1 MIKAKTYPDFKEFV
15 KGFIAN
21 VKAGK
26 RYDFRT
32 YQEAILPLTYSSYWP
47 EADIAEV
54 EKFDYK
60 PDYKVPFSDELLY
73 SVGAQMRTSDFFMDL
88 QYAIINGKDVDTVYC
103 EWLARVK
110 PFSMLNAKLKDAIK
124 PPSITQQPTNQT
136 VNEGGTLTLSV
147 IATNATG
154 YQWKKDG
161 EDITSATSATYT
173 KQSVAPSDAGSYTC
187 VVSGEAGTSVTSDA
201 ATVTVNALPVITQQP
216 SSQTINEGGN
226 ISLEVTATGA
236 TGYQWKKDG
245 SDIPSA
251 TEATYSK
258 SGALPADAGSYT
270 CVVTGAGGSV
280 TSSPATVTVNALP
293 VITKQPTNQTVNEGS
308 SLTLSVEATGA
319 TGYQWKKDNV
329 NIPSATGATYTKAK
343 AAPADAGAYTCVVTG
358 AGGTA
363 VTSNAATVTVKALPV
378 ITQQPTN
385 QEITEGETLTLNV
398 VATGATGYQWKKGE
412 ENIPDATTATYTK
425 EGATTADAGSYT
437 CVVTGAGG
445 SVTSNAATV
454 TVNPAGGA

>member
-54 EKFDYK
+54 EEFDYK

-73 SVGAQMRTSDFFMDL
+73 SIGAQMRTSDFFMDL
-88 QYAIINGKDVDTVYC
+88 QYAIINGKDVDTIYC

-124 PPSITQQPTNQT
+124 PPAITQQPTNQT

-147 IATNATG
+147 VATNATG
-154 YQWKKDG
+154 YQWKKGG

-173 KQSVAPSDAGSYTC
+173 KQSVLPSDAGSYTC

-216 SSQTINEGGN
+216 SGQTVNEGGN
-226 ISLEVTATGA
+226 INLEVTATGA

-251 TEATYSK
+251 TNATYSK

-280 TSSPATVTVNALP
+280 TSNAAVVTVN
-293 VITKQPTNQTVNEGS
+293 
-308 SLTLSVEATGA
+308 
-319 TGYQWKKDNV
+319 
-329 NIPSATGATYTKAK
+329 
-343 AAPADAGAYTCVVTG
+343 
-358 AGGTA
+358 
-363 VTSNAATVTVKALPV
+363 ALPV

-398 VATGATGYQWKKGE
+398 AATGATGYQWKKGE
-412 ENIPDATTATYTK
+412 EDILDATTATYTK
-425 EGATTADAGSYT
+425 EGATAADAGSYT

-445 SVTSNAATV
+445 SVTSNSATV
-454 TVNPAGGA
+454 TVNPAGEA

>member
-73 SVGAQMRTSDFFMDL
+73 SVGAQMRTADFFMDL

-124 PPSITQQPTNQT
+124 PPAITQQPTNQT
-136 VNEGGTLTLSV
+136 VNEGGTLTLS
-147 IATNATG
+147 ILATNATG

-161 EDITSATSATYT
+161 EDIPSANSATYT

-187 VVSGEAGTSVTSDA
+187 VVSGEGGISITSDA

-226 ISLEVTATGA
+226 INLEVTATGA

-251 TEATYSK
+251 TDATYSK

-293 VITKQPTNQTVNEGS
+293 VIT
-308 SLTLSVEATGA
+308 
-319 TGYQWKKDNV
+319 
-329 NIPSATGATYTKAK
+329 
-343 AAPADAGAYTCVVTG
+343 
-358 AGGTA
+358 
-363 VTSNAATVTVKALPV
+363 
-378 ITQQPTN
+378 QQPTN

-412 ENIPDATTATYTK
+412 EDIPDATTATYTK

-454 TVNPAGGA
+454 TVNPAGEA

>member
-15 KGFIAN
+15 KGFVAN

-73 SVGAQMRTSDFFMDL
+73 SVGAQMRTADFFMDL
-88 QYAIINGKDVDTVYC
+88 QYAIINGKDVDTIYC

-124 PPSITQQPTNQT
+124 PPAITQQPTGQT
-136 VNEGGTLTLSV
+136 VNEGGTLTLS
-147 IATNATG
+147 ILATNATG

-161 EDITSATSATYT
+161 EDIPSANSATYT

-187 VVSGEAGTSVTSDA
+187 VVSGEGGTSVTSDA

-226 ISLEVTATGA
+226 INLEVTATGA

-251 TEATYSK
+251 TDATYSK

-293 VITKQPTNQTVNEGS
+293 VIT
-308 SLTLSVEATGA
+308 
-319 TGYQWKKDNV
+319 
-329 NIPSATGATYTKAK
+329 
-343 AAPADAGAYTCVVTG
+343 
-358 AGGTA
+358 
-363 VTSNAATVTVKALPV
+363 
-378 ITQQPTN
+378 QQPTN
-385 QEITEGETLTLNV
+385 QEINEGETLTLNV
-398 VATGATGYQWKKGE
+398 VATGATGYQWKKDE
-412 ENIPDATTATYTK
+412 EDILDATTATYTK
-425 EGATTADAGSYT
+425 EGATAADAGSYT

-454 TVNPAGGA
+454 TVNPAGEA

>member
-54 EKFDYK
+54 DEFDYK
-60 PDYKVPFSDELLY
+60 PDYRVPFSDELLY
-73 SVGAQMRTSDFFMDL
+73 SIGAQMRTSDFFMDL

-173 KQSVAPSDAGSYTC
+173 KQSVEPSDAGSYTC

-216 SSQTINEGGN
+216 SSQTVNEGGN
-226 ISLEVTATGA
+226 INLEVTATGA

-251 TEATYSK
+251 TDATYSK

-280 TSSPATVTVNALP
+280 TSSP
-293 VITKQPTNQTVNEGS
+293 
-308 SLTLSVEATGA
+308 
-319 TGYQWKKDNV
+319 
-329 NIPSATGATYTKAK
+329 
-343 AAPADAGAYTCVVTG
+343 
-358 AGGTA
+358 
-363 VTSNAATVTVKALPV
+363 ATVTVKALPV

-412 ENIPDATTATYTK
+412 EDILDATTATYTK
-425 EGATTADAGSYT
+425 EGATAADAGSYT

-454 TVNPAGGA
+454 TVNPAGEA

>member
-73 SVGAQMRTSDFFMDL
+73 SVGAQMRTADFFMDL
-88 QYAIINGKDVDTVYC
+88 QYAIINGKDVDTIYC

-124 PPSITQQPTNQT
+124 PPAITQQPTGQT
-136 VNEGGTLTLSV
+136 VNEGGTLTLS
-147 IATNATG
+147 ILATNATG

-161 EDITSATSATYT
+161 EDIPSANSATYT

-187 VVSGEAGTSVTSDA
+187 VVSGEGGTSVTSDA

-226 ISLEVTATGA
+226 INLEVTATGA

-251 TEATYSK
+251 TDATYNK

-270 CVVTGAGGSV
+270 CVVTGAGGAVESNAAV
-280 TSSPATVTVNALP
+280 VTVN
-293 VITKQPTNQTVNEGS
+293 
-308 SLTLSVEATGA
+308 
-319 TGYQWKKDNV
+319 
-329 NIPSATGATYTKAK
+329 
-343 AAPADAGAYTCVVTG
+343 
-358 AGGTA
+358 
-363 VTSNAATVTVKALPV
+363 ALPV

-385 QEITEGETLTLNV
+385 QEITEGDTLTLNV
-398 VATGATGYQWKKGE
+398 VATGATSYQWKKGE
-412 ENIPDATTATYTK
+412 EDILDATTATYTK
-425 EGATTADAGSYT
+425 GGATAADSGSYT

-454 TVNPAGGA
+454 TVNPAGEA

>member
-110 PFSMLNAKLKDAIK
+110 PFSMLNAKLKDAIN
-124 PPSITQQPTNQT
+124 PPSITQQPTNQ
-136 VNEGGTLTLSV
+136 E
-147 IATNATG
+147 
-154 YQWKKDG
+154 
-161 EDITSATSATYT
+161 
-173 KQSVAPSDAGSYTC
+173 
-187 VVSGEAGTSVTSDA
+187 
-201 ATVTVNALPVITQQP
+201 
-216 SSQTINEGGN
+216 IN
-226 ISLEVTATGA
+226 
-236 TGYQWKKDG
+236 
-245 SDIPSA
+245 
-251 TEATYSK
+251 
-258 SGALPADAGSYT
+258 
-270 CVVTGAGGSV
+270 
-280 TSSPATVTVNALP
+280 
-293 VITKQPTNQTVNEGS
+293 
-308 SLTLSVEATGA
+308 
-319 TGYQWKKDNV
+319 
-329 NIPSATGATYTKAK
+329 
-343 AAPADAGAYTCVVTG
+343 
-358 AGGTA
+358 
-363 VTSNAATVTVKALPV
+363 
-378 ITQQPTN
+378 
-385 QEITEGETLTLNV
+385 EGETLTLNV

-412 ENIPDATTATYTK
+412 EDIPDATTATYTK
-425 EGATTADAGSYT
+425 EGATAADSGSYT

-454 TVNPAGGA
+454 TVNQAGEA

>member
-136 VNEGGTLTLSV
+136 VNEGGTLTLSI

-258 SGALPADAGSYT
+258 SGALPADSGSYT

-280 TSSPATVTVNALP
+280 TSSPATVIVN
-293 VITKQPTNQTVNEGS
+293 
-308 SLTLSVEATGA
+308 
-319 TGYQWKKDNV
+319 
-329 NIPSATGATYTKAK
+329 
-343 AAPADAGAYTCVVTG
+343 
-358 AGGTA
+358 
-363 VTSNAATVTVKALPV
+363 ALPV

-412 ENIPDATTATYTK
+412 EDILDATAATYTK

-454 TVNPAGGA
+454 TVNPAGEA

>member
-73 SVGAQMRTSDFFMDL
+73 SVGAQMRTADFFMDL
-88 QYAIINGKDVDTVYC
+88 QYAIINGKDVDTIYC

-110 PFSMLNAKLKDAIK
+110 PFSMLNAKLKDAIT
-124 PPSITQQPTNQT
+124 PPAITQQPTNKT

-161 EDITSATSATYT
+161 EDISSATSATYT

-201 ATVTVNALPVITQQP
+201 ATVTVNALPVITKQP

-226 ISLEVTATGA
+226 INLGVTATGA

-245 SDIPSA
+245 SNIPSA
-251 TEATYSK
+251 TNASYSK
-258 SGALPADAGSYT
+258 TGALPADAGSYT

-280 TSSPATVTVNALP
+280 TSNPAT
-293 VITKQPTNQTVNEGS
+293 I
-308 SLTLSVEATGA
+308 
-319 TGYQWKKDNV
+319 
-329 NIPSATGATYTKAK
+329 
-343 AAPADAGAYTCVVTG
+343 
-358 AGGTA
+358 
-363 VTSNAATVTVKALPV
+363 TVKALPV
-378 ITQQPTN
+378 ITQQPAN

-398 VATGATGYQWKKGE
+398 VATGATGYQWKKGGE
-412 ENIPDATTATYTK
+412 VIPDATAATYTK
-425 EGATTADAGSYT
+425 EDATAADAGSYT

-454 TVNPAGGA
+454 TVNPAGGE

>member
-15 KGFIAN
+15 KGFVAN

-88 QYAIINGKDVDTVYC
+88 QYAIINGKDVDTIYC

-124 PPSITQQPTNQT
+124 PPAITQQPTNQT

-161 EDITSATSATYT
+161 EDIPSANSATYT

-187 VVSGEAGTSVTSDA
+187 VVSGEGGTSVTSDT

-226 ISLEVTATGA
+226 INLEVTATGA

-251 TEATYSK
+251 TNAAYSK

-293 VITKQPTNQTVNEGS
+293 VIT
-308 SLTLSVEATGA
+308 
-319 TGYQWKKDNV
+319 
-329 NIPSATGATYTKAK
+329 
-343 AAPADAGAYTCVVTG
+343 
-358 AGGTA
+358 
-363 VTSNAATVTVKALPV
+363 
-378 ITQQPTN
+378 QQPTN

-412 ENIPDATTATYTK
+412 EVIPDATAATYIK
-425 EGATTADAGSYT
+425 EGATAADAGSYT

-454 TVNPAGGA
+454 TVNPAGEA

>member
-88 QYAIINGKDVDTVYC
+88 QYAIINGKDVDTIYC

-124 PPSITQQPTNQT
+124 PPAITQQPTGQT
-136 VNEGGTLTLSV
+136 VNEGGTLTLS
-147 IATNATG
+147 ILATNATG

-161 EDITSATSATYT
+161 EDIPSANSATYT

-187 VVSGEAGTSVTSDA
+187 VVSGEGGTSVTSDA
-201 ATVTVNALPVITQQP
+201 ATVTVNALPVITKQP
-216 SSQTINEGGN
+216 SNQTINEGGN
-226 ISLEVTATGA
+226 INLSVTATGA

-251 TEATYSK
+251 TNATYSK

-293 VITKQPTNQTVNEGS
+293 VIT
-308 SLTLSVEATGA
+308 
-319 TGYQWKKDNV
+319 
-329 NIPSATGATYTKAK
+329 
-343 AAPADAGAYTCVVTG
+343 
-358 AGGTA
+358 
-363 VTSNAATVTVKALPV
+363 
-378 ITQQPTN
+378 QQPTN

-412 ENIPDATTATYTK
+412 EDILDATTATYTK
-425 EGATTADAGSYT
+425 EGATAADSGSYT

-454 TVNPAGGA
+454 TVNPAGEA

>member
-60 PDYKVPFSDELLY
+60 PDYKVPFSDDLLY
-73 SVGAQMRTSDFFMDL
+73 SIGAQMRTSDFFMDL

-124 PPSITQQPTNQT
+124 PPAITQQPTGQT

-147 IATNATG
+147 LATNATG

-161 EDITSATSATYT
+161 EDIPSATSATYT

-187 VVSGEAGTSVTSDA
+187 VVSGEGGTSVTSDA

-226 ISLEVTATGA
+226 ISLSVTATGA

-251 TEATYSK
+251 TNATYSK

-280 TSSPATVTVNALP
+280 TSNPATITVN
-293 VITKQPTNQTVNEGS
+293 
-308 SLTLSVEATGA
+308 
-319 TGYQWKKDNV
+319 
-329 NIPSATGATYTKAK
+329 
-343 AAPADAGAYTCVVTG
+343 
-358 AGGTA
+358 
-363 VTSNAATVTVKALPV
+363 ALPV

-385 QEITEGETLTLNV
+385 QEITEGDTLTLSV

-412 ENIPDATTATYTK
+412 ENILDATTATYTK

-454 TVNPAGGA
+454 TVNPAGEA

>member
-60 PDYKVPFSDELLY
+60 PDYKVPFSDDLLY
-73 SVGAQMRTSDFFMDL
+73 SIGAQMRTSDFFMDL

-124 PPSITQQPTNQT
+124 PPAITQQPTGQT

-147 IATNATG
+147 LATNATG

-161 EDITSATSATYT
+161 EDIPSATSATYT

-187 VVSGEAGTSVTSDA
+187 VVSGEGGASVTSDA

-226 ISLEVTATGA
+226 ISLSVTATGA

-251 TEATYSK
+251 TNATYSK

-280 TSSPATVTVNALP
+280 TSNPATITVN
-293 VITKQPTNQTVNEGS
+293 
-308 SLTLSVEATGA
+308 
-319 TGYQWKKDNV
+319 
-329 NIPSATGATYTKAK
+329 
-343 AAPADAGAYTCVVTG
+343 
-358 AGGTA
+358 
-363 VTSNAATVTVKALPV
+363 ALPV

-385 QEITEGETLTLNV
+385 QEITEGDTLTLSV

-412 ENIPDATTATYTK
+412 ENILDATTATYTK

-454 TVNPAGGA
+454 TVNPAGEA

>member
-54 EKFDYK
+54 KKFDYK

-73 SVGAQMRTSDFFMDL
+73 SVGAQMRTADFFMDL

-124 PPSITQQPTNQT
+124 PPVITQQPTNQT
-136 VNEGGTLTLSV
+136 VNEGGALTLSV
-147 IATNATG
+147 LATNATG

-161 EDITSATSATYT
+161 ENISSATSATYT
-173 KQSVAPSDAGSYTC
+173 KQSVVPADVGSYTC
-187 VVSGEAGTSVTSDA
+187 VVSGEGGTSVTSDA

-226 ISLEVTATGA
+226 INLSVTATGA

-251 TEATYSK
+251 TNATYSK

-280 TSSPATVTVNALP
+280 TSNPATITVNALP
-293 VITKQPTNQTVNEGS
+293 VIT
-308 SLTLSVEATGA
+308 
-319 TGYQWKKDNV
+319 
-329 NIPSATGATYTKAK
+329 
-343 AAPADAGAYTCVVTG
+343 
-358 AGGTA
+358 
-363 VTSNAATVTVKALPV
+363 
-378 ITQQPTN
+378 QQPAN

-412 ENIPDATTATYTK
+412 EDILNATAATYTK
-425 EGATTADAGSYT
+425 EGATAADAGSYT

-454 TVNPAGGA
+454 TVNPAGEA

>member
-73 SVGAQMRTSDFFMDL
+73 SVGAQMRTADFFMDL
-88 QYAIINGKDVDTVYC
+88 QYAIINGKDVDTIYC

-124 PPSITQQPTNQT
+124 PPAITQQPTGQT
-136 VNEGGTLTLSV
+136 VNEGGTLTLS
-147 IATNATG
+147 ILATNATG

-161 EDITSATSATYT
+161 EDIPSANSATYT

-187 VVSGEAGTSVTSDA
+187 VVSGEGGTSVTSDA
-201 ATVTVNALPVITQQP
+201 ATVTVNALPVITKQP
-216 SSQTINEGGN
+216 SNQTINEGGN
-226 ISLEVTATGA
+226 INLAVTATGA

-251 TEATYSK
+251 TNATYSK

-280 TSSPATVTVNALP
+280 TSSPATVIVN
-293 VITKQPTNQTVNEGS
+293 
-308 SLTLSVEATGA
+308 
-319 TGYQWKKDNV
+319 
-329 NIPSATGATYTKAK
+329 
-343 AAPADAGAYTCVVTG
+343 
-358 AGGTA
+358 
-363 VTSNAATVTVKALPV
+363 ALPV

-412 ENIPDATTATYTK
+412 EDILDATAATYTK

-454 TVNPAGGA
+454 TVNPAGEA

>member
-15 KGFIAN
+15 KGFVAN

-54 EKFDYK
+54 KKFDYK

-73 SVGAQMRTSDFFMDL
+73 SVGSQMRTADFFMDL

-110 PFSMLNAKLKDAIK
+110 PFSMLNAKLKDAIQ

-147 IATNATG
+147 IANNATG
-154 YQWKKDG
+154 YQWKKGG

-216 SSQTINEGGN
+216 SGQTINEGGN
-226 ISLEVTATGA
+226 INLVVAATGA

-280 TSSPATVTVNALP
+280 TSNAATVTVNALP
-293 VITKQPTNQTVNEGS
+293 VIT
-308 SLTLSVEATGA
+308 
-319 TGYQWKKDNV
+319 
-329 NIPSATGATYTKAK
+329 
-343 AAPADAGAYTCVVTG
+343 
-358 AGGTA
+358 
-363 VTSNAATVTVKALPV
+363 
-378 ITQQPTN
+378 QQPTN
-385 QEITEGETLTLNV
+385 QVITEGETLTLNV
-398 VATGATGYQWKKGE
+398 VVTGATGYQWKKGE
-412 ENIPDATTATYTK
+412 EDILDATTATYTKEGATTADAGSYTCVVTGAGGSVTSNAATVTVNALPVITQQPTNQVITEGETLTLNVVVTGATGYQWKKGEEDILDATTATYTK

-454 TVNPAGGA
+454 TVNPAGEA

>member
-54 EKFDYK
+54 KKFDYK

-73 SVGAQMRTSDFFMDL
+73 SVGAQMRTADFFMDL
-88 QYAIINGKDVDTVYC
+88 QYAIINGKDVDTIYC

-124 PPSITQQPTNQT
+124 PPAITQQPTGQT
-136 VNEGGTLTLSV
+136 VNEGGTLTLS
-147 IATNATG
+147 ILATNATG

-161 EDITSATSATYT
+161 EDIPSANSATYT

-187 VVSGEAGTSVTSDA
+187 VVSGEGGTSVTSDA
-201 ATVTVNALPVITQQP
+201 ATVTVNALPVITKQP
-216 SSQTINEGGN
+216 SNQTINEGGN
-226 ISLEVTATGA
+226 INLAVTATGA

-280 TSSPATVTVNALP
+280 TSSPATVTV
-293 VITKQPTNQTVNEGS
+293 
-308 SLTLSVEATGA
+308 
-319 TGYQWKKDNV
+319 
-329 NIPSATGATYTKAK
+329 
-343 AAPADAGAYTCVVTG
+343 
-358 AGGTA
+358 
-363 VTSNAATVTVKALPV
+363 KALPV

-412 ENIPDATTATYTK
+412 EDILDATTATYTK
-425 EGATTADAGSYT
+425 EGATAADAGSYT

-454 TVNPAGGA
+454 TVSPVGGA

>member
-15 KGFIAN
+15 KGFVAN

-73 SVGAQMRTSDFFMDL
+73 SIGAQMRTSDFFMDL

-154 YQWKKDG
+154 YQWKKNG

-216 SSQTINEGGN
+216 SSQNINEGESIN
-226 ISLEVTATGA
+226 LEVTATGA

-251 TEATYSK
+251 TDATYSK

-270 CVVTGAGGSV
+270 CVVTGAGGVVESNAAV
-280 TSSPATVTVNALP
+280 VTVN
-293 VITKQPTNQTVNEGS
+293 
-308 SLTLSVEATGA
+308 
-319 TGYQWKKDNV
+319 
-329 NIPSATGATYTKAK
+329 
-343 AAPADAGAYTCVVTG
+343 
-358 AGGTA
+358 
-363 VTSNAATVTVKALPV
+363 ALPV

-385 QEITEGETLTLNV
+385 QEITEGDTLTLNV

-412 ENIPDATTATYTK
+412 EDILDATTATYTK
-425 EGATTADAGSYT
+425 EGATAADAGSYT

-454 TVNPAGGA
+454 TVNPVGEA

>member
-60 PDYKVPFSDELLY
+60 PDYKVPFSDDLLY

-124 PPSITQQPTNQT
+124 PPAITQQPTNQT
-136 VNEGGTLTLSV
+136 VNEGGTLTLS
-147 IATNATG
+147 ILATNATG

-161 EDITSATSATYT
+161 EDIPSANSATYT
-173 KQSVAPSDAGSYTC
+173 KQSVTPSDAGSYTC
-187 VVSGEAGTSVTSDA
+187 VVSGEDGTSVTSDA
-201 ATVTVNALPVITQQP
+201 ATVTVNALPVITKQP

-226 ISLEVTATGA
+226 ISLSVTATGA

-251 TEATYSK
+251 TNATYSK

-280 TSSPATVTVNALP
+280 TSNPATITVN
-293 VITKQPTNQTVNEGS
+293 
-308 SLTLSVEATGA
+308 
-319 TGYQWKKDNV
+319 
-329 NIPSATGATYTKAK
+329 
-343 AAPADAGAYTCVVTG
+343 
-358 AGGTA
+358 
-363 VTSNAATVTVKALPV
+363 ALPV

-385 QEITEGETLTLNV
+385 QEITEGDTLTLSV

-412 ENIPDATTATYTK
+412 ENILDATTATYTK

-454 TVNPAGGA
+454 TVNPAGEA

>member
-15 KGFIAN
+15 KGFVAN

-124 PPSITQQPTNQT
+124 PPAITQQPTGQT

-147 IATNATG
+147 LATNATG

-161 EDITSATSATYT
+161 EDIPSATSATYT

-187 VVSGEAGTSVTSDA
+187 VVSGEGGTSVTSDA

-226 ISLEVTATGA
+226 ISLSVTATGA

-251 TEATYSK
+251 TNATYSK

-280 TSSPATVTVNALP
+280 TSNPATITVN
-293 VITKQPTNQTVNEGS
+293 
-308 SLTLSVEATGA
+308 
-319 TGYQWKKDNV
+319 
-329 NIPSATGATYTKAK
+329 
-343 AAPADAGAYTCVVTG
+343 
-358 AGGTA
+358 
-363 VTSNAATVTVKALPV
+363 ALPV

-385 QEITEGETLTLNV
+385 QEITEGDTLTLSV

-412 ENIPDATTATYTK
+412 ENILDATTATYTK

-454 TVNPAGGA
+454 TVNPAGEA

>member
-15 KGFIAN
+15 KGFVAN

-60 PDYKVPFSDELLY
+60 PDYKIPFSDDLLY
-73 SVGAQMRTSDFFMDL
+73 SIGAQMRTSDFFMDL

-124 PPSITQQPTNQT
+124 PPAITQQPTGQT

-147 IATNATG
+147 LATNATG

-161 EDITSATSATYT
+161 EDIPSATSATYT

-187 VVSGEAGTSVTSDA
+187 VVSGEGGTSVTSDA

-226 ISLEVTATGA
+226 ISLSVTATGA

-251 TEATYSK
+251 TNATYSK

-280 TSSPATVTVNALP
+280 TSNPATITVN
-293 VITKQPTNQTVNEGS
+293 
-308 SLTLSVEATGA
+308 
-319 TGYQWKKDNV
+319 
-329 NIPSATGATYTKAK
+329 
-343 AAPADAGAYTCVVTG
+343 
-358 AGGTA
+358 
-363 VTSNAATVTVKALPV
+363 ALPV

-385 QEITEGETLTLNV
+385 QEITEGDTLTLSV

-412 ENIPDATTATYTK
+412 ENILDATTATYTK

-454 TVNPAGGA
+454 TVNPAGEA

>member
-21 VKAGK
+21 VNAGK

-154 YQWKKDG
+154 YQWKNDG

-173 KQSVAPSDAGSYTC
+173 KQSVEPSDAGSYTC

-216 SSQTINEGGN
+216 SSQTVNEGGN
-226 ISLEVTATGA
+226 INLEVTATGA

-251 TEATYSK
+251 TDATYSK

-280 TSSPATVTVNALP
+280 TSNS
-293 VITKQPTNQTVNEGS
+293 
-308 SLTLSVEATGA
+308 
-319 TGYQWKKDNV
+319 
-329 NIPSATGATYTKAK
+329 
-343 AAPADAGAYTCVVTG
+343 
-358 AGGTA
+358 
-363 VTSNAATVTVKALPV
+363 ATVTVKALPV

-412 ENIPDATTATYTK
+412 EDILDATTATYTK
-425 EGATTADAGSYT
+425 EGATAADAGSYT

-454 TVNPAGGA
+454 TVNPAGEA

>member
-15 KGFIAN
+15 KGFVAN

-60 PDYKVPFSDELLY
+60 PDYKVPFRDDLLY
-73 SVGAQMRTSDFFMDL
+73 SIGAQMRTSDFFMDL

-124 PPSITQQPTNQT
+124 PPAITQQPTNQT
-136 VNEGGTLTLSV
+136 VNEGGKLTLSV
-147 IATNATG
+147 VASNATG

-161 EDITSATSATYT
+161 EDISSATSATYT
-173 KQSVAPSDAGSYTC
+173 KQSVVPSDAGSYTC
-187 VVSGEAGTSVTSDA
+187 VVSGEGGTSVTSDA
-201 ATVTVNALPVITQQP
+201 ATVTVNALPVITKQP
-216 SSQTINEGGN
+216 SNQTINEGGN
-226 ISLEVTATGA
+226 ISLAVTATGA

-251 TEATYSK
+251 TKATYSK

-280 TSSPATVTVNALP
+280 TSNP
-293 VITKQPTNQTVNEGS
+293 
-308 SLTLSVEATGA
+308 
-319 TGYQWKKDNV
+319 
-329 NIPSATGATYTKAK
+329 
-343 AAPADAGAYTCVVTG
+343 
-358 AGGTA
+358 
-363 VTSNAATVTVKALPV
+363 ATVTVKALPV

-385 QEITEGETLTLNV
+385 QEITEGETLTLSV

-425 EGATTADAGSYT
+425 ESATTADAGSYT

-445 SVTSNAATV
+445 SVTSSAATV
-454 TVNPAGGA
+454 TVNPAGEA

>member
-21 VKAGK
+21 VNAGK

-73 SVGAQMRTSDFFMDL
+73 SVGAQMRTADFFMDL
-88 QYAIINGKDVDTVYC
+88 QYAIINGKDVDTIYC

-124 PPSITQQPTNQT
+124 PPAITQQPTGQT
-136 VNEGGTLTLSV
+136 VNEGGTLTLS
-147 IATNATG
+147 ILATNATG

-161 EDITSATSATYT
+161 EDIPSANSATYT

-187 VVSGEAGTSVTSDA
+187 VVSGEGGTSVTSDA
-201 ATVTVNALPVITQQP
+201 ATVTVNALPVITKQP
-216 SSQTINEGGN
+216 SNQTINEGGN
-226 ISLEVTATGA
+226 INLAVTATGA

-251 TEATYSK
+251 TNATYSK

-280 TSSPATVTVNALP
+280 TSSPATVIVN
-293 VITKQPTNQTVNEGS
+293 
-308 SLTLSVEATGA
+308 
-319 TGYQWKKDNV
+319 
-329 NIPSATGATYTKAK
+329 
-343 AAPADAGAYTCVVTG
+343 
-358 AGGTA
+358 
-363 VTSNAATVTVKALPV
+363 ALPV

-412 ENIPDATTATYTK
+412 EDILDATTATYTK
-425 EGATTADAGSYT
+425 EGATTADSGSYT

-454 TVNPAGGA
+454 TVNPVGGA

>member
-124 PPSITQQPTNQT
+124 PPAITQQPTGQT
-136 VNEGGTLTLSV
+136 VNEGGTLTLT
-147 IATNATG
+147 ILATNATG

-161 EDITSATSATYT
+161 EDIPSANSATYT

-187 VVSGEAGTSVTSDA
+187 VVSGEGGTSITSDA
-201 ATVTVNALPVITQQP
+201 ATVTVNALPVITKQP
-216 SSQTINEGGN
+216 SNQTINEGGN
-226 ISLEVTATGA
+226 INLAVTATGA

-251 TEATYSK
+251 TNDTYSK

-280 TSSPATVTVNALP
+280 TS
-293 VITKQPTNQTVNEGS
+293 
-308 SLTLSVEATGA
+308 
-319 TGYQWKKDNV
+319 
-329 NIPSATGATYTKAK
+329 
-343 AAPADAGAYTCVVTG
+343 
-358 AGGTA
+358 
-363 VTSNAATVTVKALPV
+363 NAATVTVNALPV

-385 QEITEGETLTLNV
+385 QEINEGETLTLNV

-412 ENIPDATTATYTK
+412 EGILDATAATYTK
-425 EGATTADAGSYT
+425 EGATAADSGSYT

-454 TVNPAGGA
+454 TVNPAGEA

>member
-60 PDYKVPFSDELLY
+60 PDYKVPFRDDLLY
-73 SVGAQMRTSDFFMDL
+73 SIGAQMRTSDFFMDL

-124 PPSITQQPTNQT
+124 PPAITQQPTNQT

-147 IATNATG
+147 VASNATG

-161 EDITSATSATYT
+161 EDISSATSATYT
-173 KQSVAPSDAGSYTC
+173 KQSVVPSDAGSYTC
-187 VVSGEAGTSVTSDA
+187 VVSGEGGTSVTSDA
-201 ATVTVNALPVITQQP
+201 ATVTVNALPVITKQP
-216 SSQTINEGGN
+216 SNQTINEGGN
-226 ISLEVTATGA
+226 ISLAVTATGA

-251 TEATYSK
+251 TKATYSK

-280 TSSPATVTVNALP
+280 TSNP
-293 VITKQPTNQTVNEGS
+293 
-308 SLTLSVEATGA
+308 
-319 TGYQWKKDNV
+319 
-329 NIPSATGATYTKAK
+329 
-343 AAPADAGAYTCVVTG
+343 
-358 AGGTA
+358 
-363 VTSNAATVTVKALPV
+363 ATVTVKALPV
-378 ITQQPTN
+378 ITQQPAN

-398 VATGATGYQWKKGE
+398 VATGATGYQWKKGGT
-412 ENIPDATTATYTK
+412 NIPSATAATYTK
-425 EGATTADAGSYT
+425 ESATTDDAGSYT

-445 SVTSNAATV
+445 SVTSSAATV
-454 TVNPAGGA
+454 TVNPAAEA

>member
-54 EKFDYK
+54 EEFDYK

-73 SVGAQMRTSDFFMDL
+73 SVGAQMRTADFFMDL
-88 QYAIINGKDVDTVYC
+88 QYAIINGKDVDTIYC

-124 PPSITQQPTNQT
+124 PPAITQQPTGQT
-136 VNEGGTLTLSV
+136 VNEGGTLTLS
-147 IATNATG
+147 ILATNATG

-161 EDITSATSATYT
+161 EDIPSANSATYT
-173 KQSVAPSDAGSYTC
+173 KQSVEPSDAGSYTC

-216 SSQTINEGGN
+216 SSQTVNEGGN
-226 ISLEVTATGA
+226 INLEVTATGA

-251 TEATYSK
+251 TDATYSK

-280 TSSPATVTVNALP
+280 TSSP
-293 VITKQPTNQTVNEGS
+293 
-308 SLTLSVEATGA
+308 
-319 TGYQWKKDNV
+319 
-329 NIPSATGATYTKAK
+329 
-343 AAPADAGAYTCVVTG
+343 
-358 AGGTA
+358 
-363 VTSNAATVTVKALPV
+363 ATVTVKALPV

-425 EGATTADAGSYT
+425 EGATAADAGSYT

-454 TVNPAGGA
+454 TVNPAGEA

>member
-21 VKAGK
+21 AKAGK

-73 SVGAQMRTSDFFMDL
+73 SVGAQMRTADFFMDL
-88 QYAIINGKDVDTVYC
+88 QYAIINGKDVDTIYC

-124 PPSITQQPTNQT
+124 PPAITQQPTGQT
-136 VNEGGTLTLSV
+136 VNEGGTLTLS
-147 IATNATG
+147 ILATNATG

-161 EDITSATSATYT
+161 EDIPSANSATYT

-187 VVSGEAGTSVTSDA
+187 VVSGEGGTSVTSDA
-201 ATVTVNALPVITQQP
+201 ATVTVNALPVITKQP
-216 SSQTINEGGN
+216 SNQTINEGGN
-226 ISLEVTATGA
+226 INLAVTATGA

-251 TEATYSK
+251 TNATYSK

-280 TSSPATVTVNALP
+280 TSSPATVIVN
-293 VITKQPTNQTVNEGS
+293 
-308 SLTLSVEATGA
+308 
-319 TGYQWKKDNV
+319 
-329 NIPSATGATYTKAK
+329 
-343 AAPADAGAYTCVVTG
+343 
-358 AGGTA
+358 
-363 VTSNAATVTVKALPV
+363 ALPV

-412 ENIPDATTATYTK
+412 EDILDATAATYTK

-454 TVNPAGGA
+454 TVNPAGEA

>member
-73 SVGAQMRTSDFFMDL
+73 SVGAQMRTADFFMDL
-88 QYAIINGKDVDTVYC
+88 QYAIINGKDVDTIYC

-124 PPSITQQPTNQT
+124 PPAITQQPTGQT
-136 VNEGGTLTLSV
+136 VNEGGTLTLS
-147 IATNATG
+147 ILATNATG

-161 EDITSATSATYT
+161 EDIPSANSATYT

-187 VVSGEAGTSVTSDA
+187 VVSGEGGTSVTSDA
-201 ATVTVNALPVITQQP
+201 ATVTVNALPVITKQP
-216 SSQTINEGGN
+216 SNQTINEGGN
-226 ISLEVTATGA
+226 INLAVTATGA
-236 TGYQWKKDG
+236 TGYQWEKDG

-251 TEATYSK
+251 TNATYSK

-280 TSSPATVTVNALP
+280 TSSPATVIVNALP
-293 VITKQPTNQTVNEGS
+293 VV
-308 SLTLSVEATGA
+308 
-319 TGYQWKKDNV
+319 
-329 NIPSATGATYTKAK
+329 
-343 AAPADAGAYTCVVTG
+343 
-358 AGGTA
+358 
-363 VTSNAATVTVKALPV
+363 
-378 ITQQPTN
+378 TQQPTN

-412 ENIPDATTATYTK
+412 EDILDATAATYTK

-454 TVNPAGGA
+454 TVNPVGGA

>member
-73 SVGAQMRTSDFFMDL
+73 SVGAQMRTADFFMDL
-88 QYAIINGKDVDTVYC
+88 QYAIINGKDVDTIYC

-124 PPSITQQPTNQT
+124 PPAITQQPTGQT
-136 VNEGGTLTLSV
+136 VNEGGTLTLS
-147 IATNATG
+147 ILATNATG

-161 EDITSATSATYT
+161 EDIPSANSATYT

-187 VVSGEAGTSVTSDA
+187 VVSGEGGTSVTSDA
-201 ATVTVNALPVITQQP
+201 ATVTVNALPVITKQP
-216 SSQTINEGGN
+216 SNQTINEGGN
-226 ISLEVTATGA
+226 INLSVTATGA

-251 TEATYSK
+251 TNATYSK

-293 VITKQPTNQTVNEGS
+293 VIT
-308 SLTLSVEATGA
+308 
-319 TGYQWKKDNV
+319 
-329 NIPSATGATYTKAK
+329 
-343 AAPADAGAYTCVVTG
+343 
-358 AGGTA
+358 
-363 VTSNAATVTVKALPV
+363 
-378 ITQQPTN
+378 QQPTN

-412 ENIPDATTATYTK
+412 EDILDATAATYTK
-425 EGATTADAGSYT
+425 EGATAADSGSYT
-437 CVVTGAGG
+437 CVVTGVGG

>member
-60 PDYKVPFSDELLY
+60 PDYKVPFSDDLLY
-73 SVGAQMRTSDFFMDL
+73 SIGAQMRTSDFFMDL

-124 PPSITQQPTNQT
+124 PPAITQQPTGQT

-147 IATNATG
+147 LATNATG

-161 EDITSATSATYT
+161 EDIPGATSATYT

-187 VVSGEAGTSVTSDA
+187 VVSGEGGTSVTSDA

-226 ISLEVTATGA
+226 ISLSVTATGA

-251 TEATYSK
+251 TNATYSK

-280 TSSPATVTVNALP
+280 TSNPATITVN
-293 VITKQPTNQTVNEGS
+293 
-308 SLTLSVEATGA
+308 
-319 TGYQWKKDNV
+319 
-329 NIPSATGATYTKAK
+329 
-343 AAPADAGAYTCVVTG
+343 
-358 AGGTA
+358 
-363 VTSNAATVTVKALPV
+363 ALPV

-412 ENIPDATTATYTK
+412 EVIPDATGATYTK

-454 TVNPAGGA
+454 TVNPAGEA

>member
-54 EKFDYK
+54 KKFDYK

-73 SVGAQMRTSDFFMDL
+73 SVGAQMRTADFFMDL
-88 QYAIINGKDVDTVYC
+88 QYAIINGKDVETVYC

-124 PPSITQQPTNQT
+124 PPAITQQPTNQT
-136 VNEGGTLTLSV
+136 VNEGGTLNLS
-147 IATNATG
+147 ILATNATG

-161 EDITSATSATYT
+161 ENISSATSATYT
-173 KQSVAPSDAGSYTC
+173 KQSVVPADAGLYTC
-187 VVSGEAGTSVTSDA
+187 VVSGEGGTNVTSDA

-226 ISLEVTATGA
+226 INLSVTATGA

-251 TEATYSK
+251 TNATYSK

-280 TSSPATVTVNALP
+280 TSNPATITVNALP
-293 VITKQPTNQTVNEGS
+293 VIT
-308 SLTLSVEATGA
+308 
-319 TGYQWKKDNV
+319 
-329 NIPSATGATYTKAK
+329 
-343 AAPADAGAYTCVVTG
+343 
-358 AGGTA
+358 
-363 VTSNAATVTVKALPV
+363 
-378 ITQQPTN
+378 QQPAN

-412 ENIPDATTATYTK
+412 EDILNATTATYTK

-454 TVNPAGGA
+454 TVNPTGEA

>member
-73 SVGAQMRTSDFFMDL
+73 SVGAQMRTADFFMDL
-88 QYAIINGKDVDTVYC
+88 QYAIINGKDVDTIYC

-124 PPSITQQPTNQT
+124 PPAITQQPTGQT

-147 IATNATG
+147 LATNATG

-161 EDITSATSATYT
+161 EDIPSATSATYT
-173 KQSVAPSDAGSYTC
+173 KQSVVPSDAGSYTC
-187 VVSGEAGTSVTSDA
+187 VVSGEAGTSVTSDE
-201 ATVTVNALPVITQQP
+201 ATVTVNALPVITKQP

-236 TGYQWKKDG
+236 TDYQWKKDG
-245 SDIPSA
+245 SNIPSA
-251 TEATYSK
+251 TNATYSK
-258 SGALPADAGSYT
+258 SGALPADTGSYT

-280 TSSPATVTVNALP
+280 TSSP
-293 VITKQPTNQTVNEGS
+293 
-308 SLTLSVEATGA
+308 
-319 TGYQWKKDNV
+319 
-329 NIPSATGATYTKAK
+329 
-343 AAPADAGAYTCVVTG
+343 
-358 AGGTA
+358 
-363 VTSNAATVTVKALPV
+363 ATVTVKALPV

-412 ENIPDATTATYTK
+412 ENIPDAMTATYTK
-425 EGATTADAGSYT
+425 EGATAADAGSYT

-454 TVNPAGGA
+454 TVNPTGEA

>member
-15 KGFIAN
+15 KGFVAN

-154 YQWKKDG
+154 YQWKKGG

-173 KQSVAPSDAGSYTC
+173 KQSVVPSDAGSYTC

-216 SSQTINEGGN
+216 SGQTINEGGDIN
-226 ISLEVTATGA
+226 LVVAATGA

-245 SDIPSA
+245 SDITSA
-251 TEATYSK
+251 TDATYSK

-270 CVVTGAGGSV
+270 CVVTGAGGAVESNAAV
-280 TSSPATVTVNALP
+280 VTVN
-293 VITKQPTNQTVNEGS
+293 
-308 SLTLSVEATGA
+308 
-319 TGYQWKKDNV
+319 
-329 NIPSATGATYTKAK
+329 
-343 AAPADAGAYTCVVTG
+343 
-358 AGGTA
+358 
-363 VTSNAATVTVKALPV
+363 ALPV

-412 ENIPDATTATYTK
+412 EDILDATGATYTK
-425 EGATTADAGSYT
+425 EGATAADAGSYT

-454 TVNPAGGA
+454 TVNPVGGA

>member
-54 EKFDYK
+54 KKFDYK
-60 PDYKVPFSDELLY
+60 PAYKVPFSDELLY
-73 SVGAQMRTSDFFMDL
+73 SIGAQMRTSDFFMDL
-88 QYAIINGKDVDTVYC
+88 QYAIINGKDVDTIYC

-124 PPSITQQPTNQT
+124 PPS
-136 VNEGGTLTLSV
+136 
-147 IATNATG
+147 
-154 YQWKKDG
+154 
-161 EDITSATSATYT
+161 
-173 KQSVAPSDAGSYTC
+173 
-187 VVSGEAGTSVTSDA
+187 
-201 ATVTVNALPVITQQP
+201 
-216 SSQTINEGGN
+216 
-226 ISLEVTATGA
+226 
-236 TGYQWKKDG
+236 
-245 SDIPSA
+245 
-251 TEATYSK
+251 
-258 SGALPADAGSYT
+258 
-270 CVVTGAGGSV
+270 
-280 TSSPATVTVNALP
+280 
-293 VITKQPTNQTVNEGS
+293 
-308 SLTLSVEATGA
+308 
-319 TGYQWKKDNV
+319 
-329 NIPSATGATYTKAK
+329 
-343 AAPADAGAYTCVVTG
+343 
-358 AGGTA
+358 
-363 VTSNAATVTVKALPV
+363 

-412 ENIPDATTATYTK
+412 EVIPDATAATYTK
-425 EGATTADAGSYT
+425 EGATTADSGSYT

-454 TVNPAGGA
+454 TVNPAGEA